1 MRQQTFPRLG
11 RAAAAL
17 LCAAVLVVACD
28 SPTGT
33 DRPGAPARL
42 DVVSGDLQTAEVG
55 TELAQPLV
63 VRVVDANGT
72 PLAGQIVNFRV
83 VSGGGSVFAGAAQ
96 TNADGMAQERWT
108 LGNVARDTQRVE
120 ARAVDPVT
128 GQALV
133 FATFRAVGR
142 AGAPAGISPVGSA
155 ARTGS
160 AGAALGE
167 ALQARVTDRF
177 GNPVPAAAVVWT
189 VRSGGGSVTPGT
201 STADSLGIAS
211 AIWTLG
217 ARVDSAQVVEA
228 AASVAVKTAFTATAA
243 LPLGSAVV
251 KVSGDGQTATVGAPL
266 AQPLKVAVLLPGGQP
281 AVGATVT
288 WSVGAGSGTIT
299 PLVSVTDA
307 NGQATAQWTLGTAPG
322 AQSASAS
329 VAGAGTATFAATA
342 VAGPAAALVKVSGDG
357 QSAPAGTTL
366 PAQLVAKVVDA
377 YGNPVPGAPL
387 AWAVTA
393 GGGSVTPT
401 SGTTGAAGTGS
412 TAWTLGPAAGA
423 QAVRVTSGALAADFT
438 ATAGSAYSL
447 TWFQPAVGTVAGD
460 SVYVL
465 VRGSSTDLV
474 SATATV
480 EDRTV
485 QLRLTSGPEFSGWVP
500 LAGLTPGTKELVVR
514 ALAANG
520 DSAVARRTFVHD
532 QFPGLTVAPLDGT
545 VARPELRV
553 DADCT
558 DDAGPCTVGLYLE
571 HSTTPLVSG
580 TSGLHTTVSLAAYEA
595 PPWSGRATTARV
607 RATDSRGQFVEQV
620 NTVFVESSP
629 RWTEVATAPDGW
641 LWDFDAARLLY
652 VTSFG
657 QLSTFEQR
665 PSNADV
671 RIRDRASGTEATLGR
686 FATGIGF
693 DFSRMRGYLHPQG
706 AIFMGDGVYDWRAGT
721 LEHLPGSGLITVE
734 GNWAVWEGY
743 RRDLAAGT
751 TVLFGSDSQAPDVAA
766 NGDVVYGTVHFTNHI
781 FRYRGGA
788 TEQLTNEDSV
798 YSYGPVTDGINVAF
812 TRQSKVSPLYQVILI
827 APDGSRVELV
837 GRRPQLPQYA
847 VENGWAAY
855 DLYDASAIAQIW
867 VRAPDGTIRQATHA
881 SSRATIVALGPNGEL
896 VYDDGWRRYVVL
908 APYTGTPVDIGNAR
922 REGWVRW
929 RDGGLYVT
937 LGRSAFQVSY

>member
-1 MRQQTFPRLG
+1 MKSVFR
-11 RAAAAL
+11 RATLLALFAAL
-17 LCAAVLVVACD
+17 ASCD
-28 SPTGT
+28 SPTET

-55 TELAQPLV
+55 TELPQPLV
-63 VRVVDANGT
+63 VRVTDADGT

-108 LGNVARDTQRVE
+108 LGNTARDTQRVE

-133 FATFRAVGR
+133 FGTFRAVGR

-189 VRSGGGSVTPGT
+189 VRSGGGSVTPAT

-211 AIWTLG
+211 AVWTLG

-243 LPLGSAVV
+243 LPLGSGVV
-251 KVSGDGQTATVGAPL
+251 KVSGDGQTGTVGTQL

-329 VAGAGTATFAATA
+329 AAGAGTATFAATA
-342 VAGPAAALVKVSGDG
+342 VAVPA
-357 QSAPAGTTL
+357 
-366 PAQLVAKVVDA
+366 
-377 YGNPVPGAPL
+377 
-387 AWAVTA
+387 
-393 GGGSVTPT
+393 
-401 SGTTGAAGTGS
+401 
-412 TAWTLGPAAGA
+412 
-423 QAVRVTSGALAADFT
+423 
-438 ATAGSAYSL
+438 AYSL
-447 TWFQPAVGTVAGD
+447 TWFQPAAGTVAGD

-480 EDRTV
+480 QDRTI

-500 LAGLTPGTKELVVR
+500 LAGLTPGTKELVVVAR
-514 ALAANG
+514 AANG
-520 DSAVARRTFVHD
+520 DSAVASRTFVRD
-532 QFPGLTVAPLDGT
+532 RFPGLTVAPLDGT
-545 VARPELRV
+545 VARPQLRV

-558 DDAGPCTVGLYLE
+558 DDTGPCTVGLYIE

-607 RATDSRGQFVEQV
+607 RATDSRGQYVEQV

-629 RWTEVATAPDGW
+629 RWTEVAAAPDGW
-641 LWDFDAARLLY
+641 LWDFDASRLLY

-657 QLSTFEQR
+657 QLSTFGQR

-671 RIRDRASGTEATLGR
+671 RIRDRASGTETTLGR

-751 TVLFGSDSQAPDVAA
+751 TVLFSGDSQAPDVAA

-812 TRQSKVSPLYQVILI
+812 TRQTKASPLYQVILI
-827 APDGSRVELV
+827 AADGSRVELV

-855 DLYDASAIAQIW
+855 DLYDASAVAQIW